1 MAGATESREQLLTGY
16 SGRVMLLIVLGT
28 AASFAGRN
36 VFGPILPSVTADLGI
51 TDAQA
56 GFALT
61 IMWIAIAVMQYPGG
75 RMADQLSYKTIL
87 VAGMSLLIVGFSLLT
102 ATASYLMFVAGLIV
116 MGLGGGMFTPSSY
129 AQLASLFEARR
140 GQAFGIYAASIDIG
154 GALSG
159 VIAIGALAVATWR
172 LSFVPVIAALA
183 LVVIAMHLL
192 HRGNY
197 SLDVG
202 DVRLEVRGTVKQLL
216 GDRFVA
222 LVLGGYVLH
231 VLVFQGV
238 LGFLP
243 TFLQSA
249 KSFPPTL
256 ASNAFIAFFLIAA
269 VTRVGS
275 GYFGDRLRYLTVGLV
290 AAVIATLGLV
300 VLYLSGSRPVTAA
313 GLLLL
318 AVGLTGYM
326 PVINA
331 VLMNRFPDTS
341 MGGDYGAARSIFILL
356 GSIGPTYIGLLGTE
370 FDFNIAFLA
379 LAPLTVAN
387 ALIVGFVLWRN

>member
-16 SGRVMLLIVLGT
+16 SGRVMVLIAFGT
-28 AASFAGRN
+28 AISFAGRN

-61 IMWIAIAVMQYPGG
+61 VMWISIALMQYPGG
-75 RMADQLSYKTIL
+75 RMSDQLSYKTVL
-87 VAGMSLLIVGFSLLT
+87 VGGMSLLVVGFALLT
-102 ATASYLMFVAGLIV
+102 ATTSYLTFVFGLIV

-154 GALSG
+154 GAISG
-159 VIAIGALAVATWR
+159 AIAIGALAVAGWR
-172 LSFVPVIAALA
+172 ASFVPVVAGLA
-183 LVVIAMHLL
+183 LLVVFMHLL

-197 SLDVG
+197 SLDVT
-202 DVRLEVRGTVKQLL
+202 DVRLEVRGTAKQLL
-216 GDRFVA
+216 GDPFIRLL
-222 LVLGGYVLH
+222 LVGYVLH
-231 VLVFQGV
+231 LVVYQGV

-256 ASNAFIAFFLIAA
+256 ASNAFIAFFLLAA
-269 VTRVGS
+269 VTRIGS
-275 GYFGDRLRYLTVGLV
+275 GYFGDRMRYLVVGL
-290 AAVIATLGLV
+290 AAALIAVSGLV
-300 VLYLSGSRPVTAA
+300 VLFLSPSRLVTAL
-313 GLLLL
+313 GLVLL

-331 VLMNRFPDTS
+331 AMMDHFPDTS

-356 GSIGPTYIGLLGTE
+356 GSVGPSYIGVLGAR

-379 LAPLTVAN
+379 LAPVMLIN
-387 ALIVGFVLWRN
+387 AGVVVWVLLRY